1 MEKLQSR
8 FKSNFESFLSAIS
21 QYNIRYRRAAK
32 ITGVGTVENLEKI
45 RILETK
51 MYQELLISGLI
62 IPFYFVCEMCEV
74 YQLNQVQI
82 GMIRSNEN

>member
-1 MEKLQSR
+1 MIGIILFDIEKANSR
-8 FKSNFESFLSAIS
+8 MRLSPILERDVGRN
-21 QYNIRYRRAAK
+21 YAAG
-32 ITGVGTVENLEKI
+32 IEENI

-74 YQLNQVQI
+74 FQLNQVQS

>member
-1 MEKLQSR
+1 MEKLHSM

-21 QYNIRYRRAAK
+21 QYNTRYRRAATK
-32 ITGVGTVENLEKI
+32 MAGTVDNLEKI

-74 YQLNQVQI
+74 FQLNQVIQI
-82 GMIRSNEN
+82 GMIRSDEN

>member
-1 MEKLQSR
+1 MEKVQSR
-8 FKSNFESFLSAIS
+8 FKSNFESFLCAIS
-21 QYNIRYRRAAK
+21 QYHTRHRRAPKMA
-32 ITGVGTVENLEKI
+32 GSEENI

-74 YQLNQVQI
+74 FQLNQNQVQS
-82 GMIRSNEN
+82 GMIRSNVR

>member
-1 MEKLQSR
+1 MEKVQSR
-8 FKSNFESFLSAIS
+8 FKCNFESFLSAIS
-21 QYNIRYRRAAK
+21 QYRHRSAAK
-32 ITGVGTVENLEKI
+32 MAGIEENI

-74 YQLNQVQI
+74 FQLNQVQS

>member
-1 MEKLQSR
+1 MEKVQSR
-8 FKSNFESFLSAIS
+8 FESNFESFLSAIS
-21 QYNIRYRRAAK
+21 QYHTRHRRAAK
-32 ITGVGTVENLEKI
+32 IAGIEENI
-45 RILETK
+45 RILGTK

-74 YQLNQVQI
+74 FQLNQVQS